1 MVFST
6 GVRPFTL
13 KAFGW
18 RVKADSCPGVRSPRE
33 IWTENGRAAADRPLS
48 PRPRPTAAG
57 GRLFRGAYRGLFGRP
72 ALGKLS
78 VRRGEPDPNEDG
90 RPLPNIRAMSSSH
103 ARLGEGDASTD
114 RITDAD
120 INNVVT
126 SAGSAGGIRHDF
138 ACPPATHSGLIV
150 RDNPAAKRP
159 DPSSS

>member
-1 MVFST
+1 MGYGRSLSRRSAGASRPIHAPACDPLVKYGRKMVGLLPT
-6 GVRPFTL
+6 DPFRRDL
-13 KAFGW
+13 GQ
-18 RVKADSCPGVRSPRE
+18 
-33 IWTENGRAAADRPLS
+33 
-48 PRPRPTAAG
+48 TAAG

-138 ACPPATHSGLIV
+138 ACPPTTHSGLIV